1 MPFLFFLDCG
11 HNLTVLKQR
20 KEKGYN
26 NNTMKDDINLLQN
39 DKLYAKIIFYII

>member
-11 HNLTVLKQR
+11 HNLTVLKQK

-26 NNTMKDDINLLQN
+26 NNNNNIIKNDINLLQN
-39 DKLYAKIIFYII
+39 DKLYTKIIL

>member
-11 HNLTVLKQR
+11 HNLTVLKQK

-26 NNTMKDDINLLQN
+26 NNIMKYDINLLQN
-39 DKLYAKIIFYII
+39 DKLHAKIILYII